1 MILYGRFLSPFVRR
15 AAIWLALQE
24 RPFEHSP
31 LAVMDDYDALRA
43 VNPVGRVPALALDDG
58 SVLIETWAILD
69 WLEDTAPAGRRLL
82 PETGLARR
90 EALQDVAIAHN
101 VAEKAVAL
109 VYEVPRRPAEF
120 HYGDW
125 IARLRGQVAAGL
137 DLLEQTASRISL
149 EGAPGSVAAAVASYD
164 FTAHMFPDLAGG
176 RPALAALSASANA
189 HPAFAHSALR

>member
-15 AAIWLALQE
+15 VAIWLALQE
-24 RPFEHSP
+24 RSFEHRP

-43 VNPVGRVPALALDDG
+43 VNPLGRVPALALDDG
-58 SVLIETWAILD
+58 AVLIETWAILD

-82 PETGLARR
+82 PASGLARR
-90 EALQDVAIAHN
+90 DALQDVAIAHSL
-101 VAEKAVAL
+101 AEKAVSL
-109 VYEVPRRPAEF
+109 VYEVPRRPAAL

-164 FTAHMFPDLAGG
+164 FTAQMFPDLAGG
-176 RPALAALSASANA
+176 RPALAALSARANA